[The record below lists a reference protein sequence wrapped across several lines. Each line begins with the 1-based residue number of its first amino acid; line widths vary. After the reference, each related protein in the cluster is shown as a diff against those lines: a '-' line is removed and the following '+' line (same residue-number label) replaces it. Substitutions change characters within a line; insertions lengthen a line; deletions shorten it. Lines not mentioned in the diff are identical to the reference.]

1 MAQRK
6 HLRIYDLLR
15 RLGHT
20 GTEDEIAERISAAK
34 CPAAG
39 ASVVVGRGRPRQ

>member
-1 MAQRK
+1 MEQRN

-20 GTEDEIAERISAAK
+20 RTEDEIAERIIAA
-34 CPAAG
+34 A
-39 ASVVVGRGRPRQ
+39 RGGGP